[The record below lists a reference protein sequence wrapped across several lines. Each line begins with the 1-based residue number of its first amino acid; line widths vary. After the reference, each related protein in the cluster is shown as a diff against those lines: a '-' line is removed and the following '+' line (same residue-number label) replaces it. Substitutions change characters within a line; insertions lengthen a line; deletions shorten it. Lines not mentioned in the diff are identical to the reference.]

1 MKTPSALHIAAAL
14 FAVTL
19 IWGGWA
25 SSVAEAQTIGS
36 IDNTPRYFKAGWY
49 GGNGIVNSANVVTNV
64 YAASATID
72 FANTTIQCADSSAI
86 AVVGAQVGDP
96 CFVGIDS
103 ATVNAAHSSF
113 TCYALANEV
122 KVRHCP
128 AGTATN
134 PAEAIFRVR
143 VISSR

>member
-1 MKTPSALHIAAAL
+1 MKKPNALHIAL
-14 FAVTL
+14 SFFAVAL
-19 IWGGWA
+19 IWGAWT
-25 SSVAEAQTIGS
+25 SSVAEAQTVGS
-36 IDNTPRYFKAGWY
+36 IDNTPRYLKAGFY
-49 GGNGIVNSANVVTNV
+49 SGNGIVSANNVVTNI

-134 PAEAIFRVR
+134 PTEAVFRVR